1 MIAYLKGKL
10 VIKSVDYIV
19 IDVQGIGYK
28 VYMSK
33 TAIDK
38 LEEEKEIKVYT
49 YLKVREDD
57 MSLFGFNTLEELHM
71 FELLISVGGIGAKSA
86 IAILSN
92 ITPSKFALAVITSDV
107 NTLKKLQGIGPKTA
121 QRIILELKDKI
132 KTEEA
137 IENQENTIKQEEQ
150 IQEDMEELIQALQV
164 LGYRRYE
171 INNILPKIK
180 EETLED
186 RIKEALQYLAR

>member
-19 IDVQGIGYK
+19 VDVQGIGYK

-57 MSLFGFNTLEELHM
+57 ISLFGFNTLEELHM

-107 NTLKKLQGIGPKTA
+107 NTLKKLQGIGHKTA

-186 RIKEALQYLAR
+186 RIKEALQYLSR